1 MRPLPVQAITGV
13 PPFVR
18 GVAIVRGE
26 PAPVVDLSRL
36 VGGDES
42 DPQRFVT
49 ITVGRRRLVL
59 SVESV
64 VGIRDIPAAARQS
77 LPPLLRDASGDTIES
92 LGTMDVELL
101 VVLKS
106 ARLLP
111 DSIWAALD
119 RGGA

>member
-1 MRPLPVQAITGV
+1 MRPLPVKAITGV

-18 GVAIVRGE
+18 GVAIVRGQ
-26 PAPVVDLSRL
+26 PAPVVDLARL
-36 VGGDES
+36 VGGEES

-92 LGTMDVELL
+92 LGTMDMELL
-101 VVLKS
+101 VVLNS